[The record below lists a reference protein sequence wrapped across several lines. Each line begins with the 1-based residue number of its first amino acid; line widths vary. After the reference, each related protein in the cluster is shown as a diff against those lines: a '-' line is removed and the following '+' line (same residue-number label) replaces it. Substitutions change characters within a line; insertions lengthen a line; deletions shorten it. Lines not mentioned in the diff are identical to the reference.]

1 MRSRLK
7 PIEFVHNKEY
17 PELTDSHLGGMKRRR
32 LEMCSKPCRSWKR
45 SKGGAE
51 GGEAEIEAD
60 WGGGRL
66 TSGAAANFLFLLV
79 FPTICILLE
88 HITSCLSLSALH
100 YYLHWPAHSAVLF
113 IRLFVGH
120 ECEA

>member
-1 MRSRLK
+1 
-7 PIEFVHNKEY
+7 
-17 PELTDSHLGGMKRRR
+17 
-32 LEMCSKPCRSWKR
+32 MCKPCRSKR

-66 TSGAAANFLFLLV
+66 TFGAAANFLFLLV
-79 FPTICILLE
+79 FPTIHIVLE
-88 HITSCLSLSALH
+88 HITPCLLLSAVH
-100 YYLHWPAHSAVLF
+100 YCPHWPEHSAVLF